1 MYPIITIS
9 GPAGSG
15 KSTIAESLAKQLSA
29 ERIYVGG
36 IRRQLARDMGMNL
49 AELNE
54 YALTHPETDINV
66 DKNAAA
72 QARKLAEKNI
82 VIVEGRTQFY
92 FIPESIKLYIKVDPQ
107 EGAKRIWQDIQIE
120 INKNQRNEGKF
131 NSLAEVEKYQKVRQ
145 SNDLARYQKYY
156 QLDHTD
162 EKHYD
167 FILDTT
173 HINAQ
178 EATDKALEYL
188 NTKLK

>member
-54 YALTHPETDINV
+54 YALNHPETDINV
-66 DKNAAA
+66 DKNAAT

-120 INKNQRNEGKF
+120 INKNKRNEGKF

-162 EKHYD
+162 EKHYN

-173 HINAQ
+173 HISAQ

>member
-66 DKNAAA
+66 DKNAAT

-120 INKNQRNEGKF
+120 INKNKRNEGKF
-131 NSLAEVEKYQKVRQ
+131 NSLTEVEKYQKVRQ

-173 HINAQ
+173 HISAK

>member
-66 DKNAAA
+66 DKNAAT

-120 INKNQRNEGKF
+120 INKNKRNEGKF
-131 NSLAEVEKYQKVRQ
+131 NSLTEVEKYQKVRQ

-162 EKHYD
+162 EKHYN

-173 HINAQ
+173 HISAK

>member
-66 DKNAAA
+66 DKNAAT

-120 INKNQRNEGKF
+120 INKNKRNEGKF

-173 HINAQ
+173 HISAQ

>member
-66 DKNAAA
+66 DKNAAT

-120 INKNQRNEGKF
+120 INKNKRNEGKF
-131 NSLAEVEKYQKVRQ
+131 NSLTEVEKYQKVRQ

-162 EKHYD
+162 EKHYN

-173 HINAQ
+173 HISAQ

>member
-66 DKNAAA
+66 DKNAAT

-120 INKNQRNEGKF
+120 INKNKRNEGKF

-162 EKHYD
+162 EKHYN

-173 HINAQ
+173 HISAQ

>member
-15 KSTIAESLAKQLSA
+15 KSTIAELLAKQLSA

-66 DKNAAA
+66 DKNAAT

-120 INKNQRNEGKF
+120 INKNKRNEGKF

-173 HINAQ
+173 HISAK